1 MKEQHNYQVFELL
14 KSLYHQQIVL
24 EMKNYIQHGTVTTY
38 EHCLNVAI
46 LSYVWAEKLHLPVD
60 KQLLVTGAF
69 LHDFYLYDW
78 HVKEPGIWHGFN
90 HPAIAEMNAQEF
102 LHQSKEVTDI
112 IRTHMWPLTFRNHP
126 TSLEGWIV
134 CLADKTV
141 TVWEVWQSFS
151 QRLSGKE

>member
-78 HVKEPGIWHGFN
+78 HVK
-90 HPAIAEMNAQEF
+90 
-102 LHQSKEVTDI
+102 
-112 IRTHMWPLTFRNHP
+112 
-126 TSLEGWIV
+126 
-134 CLADKTV
+134 
-141 TVWEVWQSFS
+141 
-151 QRLSGKE
+151 